1 MLVLTLVALFA
12 GLFAGALYVQEGEAA
27 PDSLFGAAAGA
38 VATVGFAAVASQA
51 AGFSAGVGQAVPAIG
66 FAALAVFALTGPLA
80 VLVACRRQREATLRA
95 DHERQGRFYAHCVR
109 VNRER
114 QDRKIAKRARAWGFA
129 HAPAGWEYVET
140 GIGTNG

>member
-1 MLVLTLVALFA
+1 MLVSILVALFA
-12 GLFAGALYVQEGEAA
+12 GLFAGALFIQEGEKA

-38 VATVGFAAVASQA
+38 GATVGFANVVATQA

-114 QDRKIAKRARAWGFA
+114 QDRKIAKRAREWGFPA
-129 HAPAGWEYVET
+129 SPAPVGWEFVET
-140 GIGTNG
+140 SV